1 VCASRSAFSTNQADI
16 RSSQREKFRVLGRGT
31 FFLRIKI
38 FGLVF
43 CGLFLAEIVF
53 GLVFW
58 AKTFAKS
65 SAVRRRFVFAQNKAL
80 GPDGSKLLNYLMLY
94 KS

>member
-43 CGLFLAEIVF
+43 
-53 GLVFW
+53 W

-65 SAVRRRFVFAQNKAL
+65 SAVRRRFVLSENKAL